1 MVWSSRRRERVQHA
15 VAAKGISIRLVCEL
29 FLFSQTCYRYD
40 AKRNVGNEAV
50 ANWLTRLTDNK
61 RNWGLCYLY
70 LRSVKGFK
78 WNHKCIIAFTV
89 SLSRSAHQ
97 TQETWC
103 VRNWKHWRFQRQSIR
118 FGRWIS
124 CMTNW
129 KMARAL
135 RFQCHWRLQPRRTW
149 YQSGFLNAIRQGDSL
164 SWADHFIAQQT
175 QGDSLRQ

>member
-1 MVWSSRRRERVQHA
+1 MSWKLRAPGSKRCTQRNGSWQKSQKSHRKKVVWPSRRRERVQHA
-15 VAAKGISIRLVCEL
+15 VAAKGISIRLACEL
-29 FLFSQTCYRYD
+29 FLFSQNCYRYD

-97 TQETWC
+97 PQETWC
-103 VRNWKHWRFQRQSIR
+103 VRNWKHWRFQRQS
-118 FGRWIS
+118 G
-124 CMTNW
+124 
-129 KMARAL
+129 L
-135 RFQCHWRLQPRRTW
+135 VD
-149 YQSGFLNAIRQGDSL
+149 GFHAWPTGKWQEL
-164 SWADHFIAQQT
+164 
-175 QGDSLRQ
+175 